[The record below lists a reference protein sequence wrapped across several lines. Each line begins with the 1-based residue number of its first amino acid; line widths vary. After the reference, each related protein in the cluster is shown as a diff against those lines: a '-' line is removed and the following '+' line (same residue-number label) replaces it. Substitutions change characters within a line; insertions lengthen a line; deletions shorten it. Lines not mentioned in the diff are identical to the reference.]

1 MYMESSAVR
10 QLNRNDILDRILNS
24 YNAISKSINPAN
36 LYKIELTSSQIKVL
50 ATFSERE
57 CYTMTELSQILS
69 VTLPTMTAMIDRLIQ
84 SGLVNR
90 ERDERDRRVVLVRLT
105 GEGKKIIHNLMEV
118 RKQEIEKVLKMLDQK
133 EVEIFLG
140 SIESVAQLLTK
151 ARTQVEE

>member
-1 MYMESSAVR
+1 MYMESRAVR

-50 ATFSERE
+50 ATFIDRE

-105 GEGKKIIHNLMEV
+105 GEGKKVISNLMEI
-118 RKQEIEKVLKMLDQK
+118 RKQEIEKVLSMLDQK
-133 EVEIFLG
+133 EVDNFLG

-151 ARTQVEE
+151 ARTRVEE

>member
-1 MYMESSAVR
+1 MESRALK
-10 QLNRNDILDRILNS
+10 QLNRNEILERILNS

-50 ATFSERE
+50 ATFNERE
-57 CYTMTELSQILS
+57 SYTMTELSQILS

-90 ERDERDRRVVLVRLT
+90 ERDERDRRVVLVSLT
-105 GEGKKIIHNLMEV
+105 GEGKKIIRNLMDV
-118 RKQEIEKVLKMLDQK
+118 RKQEIEKVLAMLDLR
-133 EVEIFLG
+133 EVEVFLD

-151 ARTQVEE
+151 ARTKVEE